1 MTSTL
6 TTDSLQGWAR
16 CALAGVVA
24 AKVKQTSHPKRAK
37 YKKGK

>member
-6 TTDSLQGWAR
+6 TTDSLQGWVR
-16 CALAGVVA
+16 CALAGIVT
-24 AKVKQTSHPKRAK
+24 AKIKQTSHPKRAK